1 MCMMINANGL
11 SILQLIQSL
20 MAGVGAQGTGTIQI
34 NGMPFPTGSTGTEGV
49 YSDMVLD
56 KKMDYRYETI
66 GDLLALGD
74 FLALRKSLF
83 GDFKGILKHPIWD
96 HEIWRDY
103 FLSLLYTC
111 IPYFAL
117 SSVA

>member
-1 MCMMINANGL
+1 MMINANGL

-56 KKMDYRYETI
+56 QKWITGMKP
-66 GDLLALGD
+66 L
-74 FLALRKSLF
+74 
-83 GDFKGILKHPIWD
+83 
-96 HEIWRDY
+96 EIYWHWEI
-103 FLSLLYTC
+103 FWH
-111 IPYFAL
+111 
-117 SSVA
+117 